1 MEEYTSDNEIVEKDA
16 IVVSRELQEF
26 LNMQLIYNESTMST
40 IYNKDIDNVLKR
52 ITSRKE
58 FMIEVPC
65 EVINEFMDLIENKLI
80 EGDMKLGLVVIDMS
94 ECDFSIKEFLKKRKD
109 YPYNEIKF
117 RIESI
122 DDLKKEDLRFLKR
135 NKEIVYIYS
144 GSEYTYKTL
153 KQAVKS
159 IKKLLKKNESKI
171 KTKEKNVERAREIV
185 DMVYKSFYL
194 YVPYEYRPAK
204 EIVFGNGQV
213 MTMPNF
219 RVVENTSR
227 FLNINLVFTTNTAD
241 SLGMKRFCKEILR
254 TDGYQMVQGLSSI
267 DTFLLPEV
275 VIDGENYGI
284 QVSEYGI
291 DIVSTDR

>member
-254 TDGYQMVQGLSSI
+254 IDGYQMVQGLSSI